1 MATQVTTGLL
11 ANDAVTDAKLSDTI
25 TATTQ
30 SASDNTTKVATTA
43 YVTTAIANLA
53 DSAPSTLNTLN
64 ELAAAL
70 GDDANFSTTVTNS
83 IATKLPL
90 AGGTLTGAL
99 TTNGVINTGTSH
111 NFAIN
116 TPNSVRIN
124 IDSNDSAT
132 DQVFVIGKN
141 QTGVDASN
149 DVLFKV
155 GEDGKVGIGTG
166 APGNVLHVHQTDAG
180 SNSYVHI
187 TQADGG
193 SANTDGLSI
202 GIEDGGVNAVIRNRE
217 SGYLRMYTNN
227 LERARIH
234 ANGKASFSA
243 NGIGDVTSV
252 PRDFAFYTE
261 GSTNGME
268 IRSNDQRLLFFGAGG
283 SGGTGSDDGY
293 LAMSSQG
300 NGKIALNAN
309 GVSYING
316 GNVGI
321 GNASPT
327 IGKLV
332 VEGGGGSG
340 FSTLHLQ
347 ADTSTQFN
355 HSVNAF
361 NSNLTNGENNL
372 IVIGR
377 AGSTRNSAWMGY
389 KWYSDASYSN
399 CLTFGHWGNNNIVNL
414 NGYGILMGGSLETA
428 PNYPGAITTARTGS
442 SSTTTQGTWG
452 FNSTASGSHKDFGYK
467 ASGTGSYAYGV
478 LNAAETAWMSRLDFG
493 GAIHLTNTTVQ
504 NISDRR
510 LKKDIVDANSQWDD
524 IKGLQFKNFKWKDE
538 ARGTDTYLGLIAD
551 EVESVSPGLVGI
563 DAISAETMPDDGIDP
578 EYKNVKYSIVWMKA
592 VKALQEAM
600 AKIETLE
607 AKVKAL
613 EEG

>member
-510 LKKDIVDANSQWDD
+510 LKKNIVDANSQWDD
-524 IKGLQFKNFKWKDE
+524 IKALQFKNFKWKDE

>member
-524 IKGLQFKNFKWKDE
+524 IKALQFKNFKWKDE

>member
-300 NGKIALNAN
+300 TGKIALNAN

-316 GNVGI
+316 GNFGIGTSSPSYPLHLSGTIGDQVPLLLGTVTGTPSAGFNWVAEYMAANLPQDKRIVIALGKARGTNNSATISYVQRSDSNDNAIAFGHFGANDLVNFTYEGKVGI
-321 GNASPT
+321 GTTTPENALHTLGSITIEDQQQSSTGNAWTYYKNADRTWLTGIRGSLSDVYSIYDLTADAQRFQISSNGSIGAPTGSNIYNASD
-327 IGKLV
+327 
-332 VEGGGGSG
+332 E
-340 FSTLHLQ
+340 
-347 ADTSTQFN
+347 
-355 HSVNAF
+355 
-361 NSNLTNGENNL
+361 
-372 IVIGR
+372 
-377 AGSTRNSAWMGY
+377 
-389 KWYSDASYSN
+389 
-399 CLTFGHWGNNNIVNL
+399 
-414 NGYGILMGGSLETA
+414 
-428 PNYPGAITTARTGS
+428 
-442 SSTTTQGTWG
+442 
-452 FNSTASGSHKDFGYK
+452 
-467 ASGTGSYAYGV
+467 
-478 LNAAETAWMSRLDFG
+478 RLK
-493 GAIHLTNTTVQ
+493 Q
-504 NISDRR
+504 NISSLDSS
-510 LKKDIVDANSQWDD
+510 LDI
-524 IKGLQFKNFKWKDE
+524 IKNLNPVKFNWIDNFSESENGKTLYGFV
-538 ARGTDTYLGLIAD
+538 AQ
-551 EVESVSPGLVGI
+551 EVQDVFP
-563 DAISAETMPDDGIDP
+563 DAIEHFSDGKPVTVDDKVIENP
-578 EYKNVKYSIVWMKA
+578 LTVREKFLVPMLVKA
-592 VKALQEAM
+592 VQEQQDIIDDLKAR
-600 AKIETLE
+600 IETLE
-607 AKVKAL
+607 
-613 EEG
+613 E